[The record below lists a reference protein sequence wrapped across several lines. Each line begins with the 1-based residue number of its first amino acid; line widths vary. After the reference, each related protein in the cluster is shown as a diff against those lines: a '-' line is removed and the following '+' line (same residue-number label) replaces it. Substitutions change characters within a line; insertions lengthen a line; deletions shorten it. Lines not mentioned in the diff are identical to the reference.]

1 MSENVMLQEAID
13 AIAQGQYS
21 RARDLLTRLLR
32 TDQDNPTYWLWMSA
46 AVETKKEC
54 IFCLKNVLRIDPDNS
69 FAKRGL
75 ILLGELPAQDIES
88 SRLVKRQWKVEEL
101 AKPLAVASRDRSRF
115 ELNVSIARFGLITLF
130 LIFLVYFSLRFVS
143 SKLFIGSLTMVTPK
157 PWTLRPTAT
166 LLPTNTPFYHTS
178 TPTFVGPTPLWMM
191 LEATYTPT
199 PLYVNTPHPV
209 SEAYQAGLR
218 SMNVSDYSSMLQFMQ
233 QAANIEPNAADLQ
246 YYIGEAYRMIGEYD
260 KALEA
265 YEKALSI
272 DKNFA
277 PAYLGRAR
285 VRLQIEPTAEIEDD
299 LKQAIL
305 LDPTLGEARLEYAN
319 YLIRSDRAEE
329 ALEELAQVGKLL
341 PDSPL
346 LYLYRAQAY
355 LELGQLP
362 LALEAAIQANEMDIT
377 LLSAYRILGEAYLE
391 NEEADN
397 AIEVLRIYTSYV
409 EDDPFAWYLL
419 GKSLYLEGQTQ
430 EAVEALEYALN
441 LAPESDETAFG
452 AYLYRGL
459 AYINLGE
466 GQKAVNDLF
475 VAKRLHPD
483 SFIVNLEF
491 AHALLLA
498 GRIDDA
504 LGQIYNT
511 LKLAENPKQEI
522 EVYFWRAQIF
532 EEMGNKPSAIKD
544 WKSVL
549 DLVTSL
555 PMDEELEKK
564 EQIAKERL
572 SALLPKT
579 ATPTPTRIV
588 MKTIVSPTFTLSPKS
603 ATPSATAQPTYTPTP
618 TVSISSSTPQPTLT
632 KTP

>member
-13 AIAQGQYS
+13 AIAQGQYA
-21 RARDLLTRLLR
+21 RARDLITRLLR
-32 TDQDNPTYWLWMSA
+32 TDQENPTYWLWMSA

-54 IFCLKNVLRIDPDNS
+54 IFCLNNVLRLDPDNS
-69 FAKRGL
+69 LAEKGL
-75 ILLGELPAQDIES
+75 ILLGELPAHDVEP
-88 SRLVKRQWKVEEL
+88 SRFIKRPWKVEEL
-101 AKPLAVASRDRSRF
+101 VNPLAVTRSNQSRF
-115 ELNVSIARFGLITLF
+115 ELNASIMRFGLISLF
-130 LIFLVYFSLRFVS
+130 LIFLVYFSLRLVS
-143 SKLFIGSLTMVTPK
+143 GRLFIGSLMTITPK

-166 LLPTNTPFYHTS
+166 LLPTNTPFYHTP

-199 PLYVNTPHPV
+199 PLYVNTPHPI

-218 SMNVSDYSSMLQFMQ
+218 SMNVSDFSSMLQFMQ

-246 YYIGEAYRMIGEYD
+246 YYVGEAYRMIGEYE

-265 YEKALSI
+265 YEKALSN
-272 DKNFA
+272 DRNFA

-285 VRLQIEPTAEIEDD
+285 VRLQIEPTAEIEEE

-305 LDPTLGEARLEYAN
+305 LDPALGGARLEYAN
-319 YLIRSDRAEE
+319 YLIRSGRAEE
-329 ALEELAQVGKLL
+329 ALEELDRVEKLL
-341 PDSPL
+341 PYSPL
-346 LYLYRAQAY
+346 LYLYRSQAY
-355 LELGQLP
+355 LELGRYP
-362 LALEAAIQANEMDIT
+362 LALEAALQANKMDIT
-377 LLSAYRILGEAYLE
+377 LLPAYRILGEAYLE
-391 NEEADN
+391 NEEADQ
-397 AIEVLRIYTSYV
+397 AIKVLRLYISYV
-409 EDDPFAWYLL
+409 DDDAFAWYLL
-419 GKSLYLEGQTQ
+419 GKSLYLEGQAQ
-430 EAVEALEYALN
+430 AAIEALENALN
-441 LAPESDETAFG
+441 LLPESDEMAFG

-475 VAKRLHPD
+475 VAKRLQPD

-498 GRIDDA
+498 GRVDDA
-504 LGQIYNT
+504 LGQIGSA
-511 LKLAENPKQEI
+511 LKLVADPYQEI

-532 EEMGNKPSAIKD
+532 EELGNKPSAIKD

-549 DLVTSL
+549 DLISSL

-564 EQIAKERL
+564 EQIAKDHL

-579 ATPTPTRIV
+579 ATPTPTRV
-588 MKTIVSPTFTLSPKS
+588 VTTTMASPTLTITPKS
-603 ATPSATAQPTYTPTP
+603 ATPSDTPKPTYTPTSKTP
-618 TVSISSSTPQPTLT
+618 ILSYTPQPTLT
-632 KTP
+632 QTP